1 MNKLGLILLHRGPST
16 MPLYVHYKTNQDFY
30 LLKTNSNEC
39 RFAQKEKK
47 KNVDIYIIIF
57 VRKGRQEKLSLV

>member
-1 MNKLGLILLHRGPST
+1 MNKLAFDSTTPRTT

-39 RFAQKEKK
+39 RY
-47 KNVDIYIIIF
+47 IYIIIF
-57 VRKGRQEKLSLV
+57 VRKGRQQKLSFV